1 MLLYLKGLE
10 NALIV
15 TFKSKWNIRGVSLR
29 SLFGFHEKVRS
40 YQSVKMKLGVKV
52 DMPGFH

>member
-1 MLLYLKGLE
+1 M
-10 NALIV
+10 IV